1 MLRLNIKKEKIFEV
15 LNPKFSWMQ
24 KIKKKNKTNSK
35 KKKIIFLSELSTG
48 LNDNNFLKNKNYNFS
63 GFTNSNKRT
72 EIVFEELIISLKK
85 YEGKFSLTLKLHPK
99 EKISTYT
106 KYKSFIHNI
115 LPSKVSINN
124 LLDFDLVIGVT
135 TNMLCELRTINIPC
149 LSITPRK
156 KNLIG

>member
-24 KIKKKNKTNSK
+24 KIKKRIKLILKR
-35 KKKIIFLSELSTG
+35 KIIFLSELSTG

-99 EKISTYT
+99 EKFLPTQSIKVLFTIFYLR
-106 KYKSFIHNI
+106 KS
-115 LPSKVSINN
+115 L
-124 LLDFDLVIGVT
+124 
-135 TNMLCELRTINIPC
+135 
-149 LSITPRK
+149 
-156 KNLIG
+156 

>member
-24 KIKKKNKTNSK
+24 KIKKRIKLILK

-85 YEGKFSLTLKLHPK
+85 YE
-99 EKISTYT
+99 EKIFFNIKTSSKGKKFLPTQ

-135 TNMLCELRTINIPC
+135 TNMLCELRTINIR
-149 LSITPRK
+149 TPFYNTPK
-156 KNLIG
+156 KRI